1 VGGDISEL
9 NTGAGHGEFLRH
21 EPRHEDVTGI
31 VLAKSAQIVGHLSV
45 LAAER
50 QMVGQKHGDAALAHG
65 FVTVVAIAAE
75 GQNAELLGAR
85 RAQRQIHKPGV
96 RERSCE
102 IQLGRA

>member
-45 LAAER
+45 LAAE
-50 QMVGQKHGDAALAHG
+50 
-65 FVTVVAIAAE
+65 

-85 RAQRQIHKPGV
+85 RAQRQIHKPGA